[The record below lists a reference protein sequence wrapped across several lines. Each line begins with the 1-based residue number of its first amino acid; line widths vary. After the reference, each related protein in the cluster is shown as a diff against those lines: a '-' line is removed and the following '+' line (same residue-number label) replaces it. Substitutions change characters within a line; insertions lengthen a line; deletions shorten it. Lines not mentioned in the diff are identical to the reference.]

1 MAMLHSIE
9 EDLDDPINGCFDD
22 WRDMGIRYN
31 RASELLWDILQPVR
45 GLFYIAFSLF
55 LFLAS
60 VVILLIISIKFL
72 LSSWRE
78 EVPFGG
84 FGLGILIFIRG
95 LAICVTSPFKILC
108 KSILVFFSENIE
120 NQKEREIITTATRLR
135 AAIIAVE
142 KDCDFQEHCRRLIEA
157 KMDNM
162 MEEIIGRK
170 CDKQDTS
177 LNSSDIRSHFKE
189 FDSQVASLE
198 KLIHPT
204 NRERAFFNYN
214 KLYNSKLSR
223 DHRCTRICEYGKT
236 HEVSEKINLLLN
248 ELIPHTGRE
257 PEEDRFM
264 HLEECDWRLMH
275 TYLDLILPRSNARQ
289 KTIEEML
296 L

>member
-1 MAMLHSIE
+1 
-9 EDLDDPINGCFDD
+9 
-22 WRDMGIRYN
+22 
-31 RASELLWDILQPVR
+31 
-45 GLFYIAFSLF
+45 
-55 LFLAS
+55 
-60 VVILLIISIKFL
+60 
-72 LSSWRE
+72 
-78 EVPFGG
+78 
-84 FGLGILIFIRG
+84 
-95 LAICVTSPFKILC
+95 
-108 KSILVFFSENIE
+108 
-120 NQKEREIITTATRLR
+120 
-135 AAIIAVE
+135 
-142 KDCDFQEHCRRLIEA
+142 
-157 KMDNM
+157 MDNM

-275 TYLDLILPRSNARQ
+275 TYLDVILPRSNARQ

-296 L
+296 LQGNGNEKGANFPREIFNIVAEYGDGYSAGEEQIKPVPMKISGKATPLVAKAQSNLRLV